1 MIDLYY
7 WTTPNGHKITIFLE
21 ETGLPYKIIPIN
33 IGKGEQFKPDF
44 LAVSPN
50 NRIPA
55 LVDHDPPGGGAPI
68 PVFESG
74 AMLVYLAEKTGK
86 FLPKEARPRA
96 DVMQWL
102 FWQMGNLG
110 PMSGQNN
117 HFSNYAVEK
126 LPYAM
131 DRYRNEV
138 NRLYGVM
145 NKRLAGRPFLA
156 GEYSIADMAS
166 YPWVVPHERQ
176 GQKIAD
182 FPNLKRWLDAIAA
195 RPAVK
200 KAYELAPKIN
210 PNLGGIR
217 TAEERAILFGQTAA
231 SIEQAAKAAAGAAAA
246 R

>member
-21 ETGLPYKIIPIN
+21 ETDLPYKIFPVN
-33 IGKGEQFKPDF
+33 IGKGEQFAKSF
-44 LAVSPN
+44 LEISPN

-55 LVDHDPPGGGAPI
+55 IVDHDPPGSGAPI
-68 PVFESG
+68 SVFESG
-74 AMLVYLAEKTGK
+74 AILLYLAEKTGK
-86 FLPKEARPRA
+86 FITGDLRKRVEILE
-96 DVMQWL
+96 WL

-117 HFSNYAVEK
+117 HFSAYAAEK

-138 NRLYGVM
+138 NRLYGVLDR
-145 NKRLAGRPFLA
+145 RLAAHEYLA
-156 GEYSIADMAS
+156 GDYSIADMAS

-182 FPNLKRWLDAIAA
+182 FPNVKRWLDAIAG
-195 RPAVK
+195 RPAVVR
-200 KAYELAPKIN
+200 AYALVKDIN
-210 PNLGGIR
+210 PGQGGVR

-231 SIEQAAKAAAGAAAA
+231 SVNAAV

>member
-1 MIDLYY
+1 MIDLHY
-7 WTTPNGHKITIFLE
+7 WTTPNGHKVTIFLE
-21 ETGLPYKIIPIN
+21 ETGLPYKIIPVN

-44 LAVSPN
+44 LAISPN

-55 LVDHDPPGGGAPI
+55 MVDHDPPGGGKPI
-68 PVFESG
+68 SVFESG

-86 FLPKEARPRA
+86 FLPKEPRARA

-102 FWQMGNLG
+102 FWQMGGLG

-117 HFSNYAVEK
+117 HFSNYASEK
-126 LPYAM
+126 IPYAI

-145 NKRLAGRPFLA
+145 NKRLADRPFLA
-156 GEYSIADMAS
+156 GDYSIADMAS

-182 FPNLKRWLDAIAA
+182 FPHLKRWLDTIAA
-195 RPAVK
+195 RPAVVR
-200 KAYELAPKIN
+200 AYAQCAKVN
-210 PNLGGIR
+210 PGQGGIR

-231 SIEQAAKAAAGAAAA
+231 SIEQAAKSVGAA